1 MYGFS
6 RCKRRATTGFECV
19 TVGTHYEK
27 TAYTTKNRNGDT
39 VQKACEAIADSGFIL
54 NFIEYN
60 TAFQRCLRYTMQ
72 MQC

>member
-1 MYGFS
+1 M
-6 RCKRRATTGFECV
+6 TI
-19 TVGTHYEK
+19 
-27 TAYTTKNRNGDT
+27 TADGLPPQKYRNGDT